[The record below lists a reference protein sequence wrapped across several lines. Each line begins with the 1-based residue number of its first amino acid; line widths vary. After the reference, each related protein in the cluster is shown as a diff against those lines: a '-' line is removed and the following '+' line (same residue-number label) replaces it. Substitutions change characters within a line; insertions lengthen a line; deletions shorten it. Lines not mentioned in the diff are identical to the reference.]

1 MRFLPVRG
9 TLVVFVFKR
18 TDLWNTG
25 EFNLDEDPEGE
36 GTEAAQQVGIRFWEV
51 DADLLPCHSQAGC

>member
-18 TDLWNTG
+18 TDLWNAG

-51 DADLLPCHSQAGC
+51 DADLLPCHSQAGY